1 MTQDKGKAV
10 APGFFSIDA
19 RPAKP
24 ARVEPTIISAQE
36 QGRASF
42 AAKRGI
48 APPRSSMTAD
58 RTRTVAKR
66 EPRARHTSG
75 NAALEA
81 AVRRHAG
88 ALAERPDANNR
99 EDTQPRPRASSMR
112 QPKTDRNFVDAR
124 DVFDGQ
130 DEGKATQRQARKV
143 AFRTPTSSLHKGSGE
158 PNLGAAGSSS
168 ESFHAPPPKSR
179 PIPKAT
185 KPKHSR
191 AASNADIEGR
201 KSSLVRTRAKTDVPR
216 RASTRS
222 HQSLVVIPSK
232 PSERRDQDRVII
244 VPAGDSQPWPATN
257 YSSNAPPG
265 TRRPRPTAL
274 APYARTSHDIGRQR
288 ERPAEA
294 QPSSSHRRA
303 VSAAAGPSSAARES
317 GRSRNR
323 VESTPSLPSMSTRP
337 FPTPSAGEDRSHSAS
352 RTRTGERVP
361 RAAQRGNTSGSM
373 LMGRERHS
381 SDARAR
387 VQRV

>member
-1 MTQDKGKAV
+1 MLTLKGV
-10 APGFFSIDA
+10 TG
-19 RPAKP
+19 
-24 ARVEPTIISAQE
+24 
-36 QGRASF
+36 
-42 AAKRGI
+42 
-48 APPRSSMTAD
+48 
-58 RTRTVAKR
+58 
-66 EPRARHTSG
+66 
-75 NAALEA
+75 
-81 AVRRHAG
+81 RRHG
-88 ALAERPDANNR
+88 
-99 EDTQPRPRASSMR
+99 T
-112 QPKTDRNFVDAR
+112 T
-124 DVFDGQ
+124 G
-130 DEGKATQRQARKV
+130 
-143 AFRTPTSSLHKGSGE
+143 
-158 PNLGAAGSSS
+158 
-168 ESFHAPPPKSR
+168 
-179 PIPKAT
+179 
-185 KPKHSR
+185 
-191 AASNADIEGR
+191 
-201 KSSLVRTRAKTDVPR
+201 KSSLVRTQAKTDVPR
-216 RASTRS
+216 RASARS

-265 TRRPRPTAL
+265 TRRPGPTAL

-303 VSAAAGPSSAARES
+303 VSAAAGPSSASRES

-337 FPTPSAGEDRSHSAS
+337 FPTPSAGKDRSHSAS

-373 LMGRERHS
+373 LMVCERHS